1 MLEAIGKRI
10 DEEKKTSPAIHNDIF
25 VRWKGILKEGLPT
38 EERELLFKK
47 YPTPENCLILEPQ
60 KLNAQI
66 KASLLEPLINKDKR
80 LIEKQRK
87 VCVCLSALGSV
98 LSDLL
103 KGNTPE
109 TTNLVATLS
118 DTARVLVD
126 LQRDESLTR
135 RLIISANINP
145 ALKETL
151 NATKTVSCA
160 QIINEQGSS
169 SVQEINSPVSVPAGR
184 LRHFL
189 PAWEELFGNN
199 PIIEWVK
206 GYKIPF
212 SKSVYQPY
220 PPRAHSW
227 SSKEYSLVSE
237 QINELIVKGA
247 IEECINEPGQFISKI
262 FLTEHFKLEDLR
274 TVRELIYNDC
284 FMATLDLK
292 DAYYLIPIAE
302 EYKKYLK
309 FEFGGKLY
317 QFTCLPFGL
326 NTAPYVFTKLLKPVF
341 TWLRQRGFISVVYL
355 DDVWLLGESEIDCIN
370 NLFKTR
376 KLLEKLGFII
386 NEVKSQLSPS
396 KECRFLGFII
406 SSAEMR
412 IKLPEEKRSAVKSII
427 KKFENS
433 RIVKFENFPL

>member
-1 MLEAIGKRI
+1 MKVTDQSETEKNNQTLGDKGTPGQNGAETKQTQDTPIIESTDKPKESTEVVKDPVIEGKLLETIGKRI

-151 NATKTVSCA
+151 NATVMD
-160 QIINEQGSS
+160 E
-169 SVQEINSPVSVPAGR
+169 
-184 LRHFL
+184 
-189 PAWEELFGNN
+189 WLFG
-199 PIIEWVK
+199 K
-206 GYKIPF
+206 
-212 SKSVYQPY
+212 
-220 PPRAHSW
+220 
-227 SSKEYSLVSE
+227 
-237 QINELIVKGA
+237 
-247 IEECINEPGQFISKI
+247 
-262 FLTEHFKLEDLR
+262 DLR
-274 TVRELIYNDC
+274 N
-284 FMATLDLK
+284 
-292 DAYYLIPIAE
+292 P
-302 EYKKYLK
+302 
-309 FEFGGKLY
+309 
-317 QFTCLPFGL
+317 
-326 NTAPYVFTKLLKPVF
+326 
-341 TWLRQRGFISVVYL
+341 
-355 DDVWLLGESEIDCIN
+355 
-370 NLFKTR
+370 
-376 KLLEKLGFII
+376 
-386 NEVKSQLSPS
+386 
-396 KECRFLGFII
+396 
-406 SSAEMR
+406 
-412 IKLPEEKRSAVKSII
+412 
-427 KKFENS
+427 
-433 RIVKFENFPL
+433 